1 MTFVICPNLA
11 IDRMLAADRVRPGGT
26 TRCRA
31 LRTQA
36 GGKGAN
42 VLRATR
48 ALGGD
53 GLLAGFAAGRGG
65 RLIAELADE
74 EGLELEVVV
83 TDGEAR
89 VSTVVLGDD
98 GSVTRLY
105 EFGPEVA
112 AADERA
118 LLELVARRPAGPGEW
133 AVVTGAAPPGVS
145 PGFYAA
151 LVRAARGRRLPDAR
165 RRDRRA
171 ARRRP
176 RRAPRPRQGQPGG
189 GLLGG
194 RRARDAL
201 RRREAGDPGAT
212 AGRGPRALPAAARGR
227 SRRRRP
233 DAGRRRR
240 GRHPGRRRV
249 ARLDARRQRRQPR
262 RLGRLLRRRPDARAA
277 ARGRRGRRAAPRR
290 RGRSR
295 QRGLAVQRRRRP
307 GACGG
312 TGGRSLRRPAR
323 PASQRRDRASAE
335 PLRPAAGPAA
345 HIRAQV
351 RPTTQRQSTPHG
363 MSRRTSGR
371 TTGEPRHPC
380 RA

>member
-1 MTFVICPNLA
+1 MTLVICPNLA
-11 IDRMLAADRVRPGGT
+11 IDRMLAAGRVRPGAT

-105 EFGPEVA
+105 EFGPEIA
-112 AADERA
+112 AADEQA

-151 LVRAARGRRLPDAR
+151 LVRAARATGYRTLVDATGEQLAGALAERPDLVKVNLAEACSAVGAPGTHCDDEKQSAPERLVAEGLELCRRLLEAG
-165 RRDRRA
+165 A
-171 ARRRP
+171 AG
-176 RRAPRPRQGQPGG
+176 AVLTLGAAGATA
-189 GLLGG
+189 LLGG
-194 RRARDAL
+194 ATWQVSTRAVISVNSVGSGDCFAAGLTLALQRGEGAAAAL
-201 RRREAGDPGAT
+201 R
-212 AGRGPRALPAAARGR
+212 
-227 SRRRRP
+227 
-233 DAGRRRR
+233 
-240 GRHPGRRRV
+240 
-249 ARLDARRQRRQPR
+249 
-262 RLGRLLRRRPDARAA
+262 
-277 ARGRRGRRAAPRR
+277 
-290 RGRSR
+290 
-295 QRGLAVQRRRRP
+295 LAV
-307 GACGG
+307 
-312 TGGRSLRRPAR
+312 
-323 PASQRRDRASAE
+323 
-335 PLRPAAGPAA
+335 AAGAANATSPYNGEVDPALVEELA
-345 HIRAQV
+345 GGAFAG
-351 RPTTQRQSTPHG
+351 PP
-363 MSRRTSGR
+363 SG
-371 TTGEPRHPC
+371 
-380 RA
+380 

>member
-74 EGLELEVVV
+74 EGLELEVVA

-105 EFGPEVA
+105 EFGPDVT

-118 LLELVARRPAGPGEW
+118 LLELVARRPTEPGEW
-133 AVVTGAAPPGVS
+133 AVVSGAAPPGVS

-151 LVRAARGRRLPDAR
+151 LVRD
-165 RRDRRA
+165 
-171 ARRRP
+171 
-176 RRAPRPRQGQPGG
+176 
-189 GLLGG
+189 
-194 RRARDAL
+194 ARDAGYRTL
-201 RRREAGDPGAT
+201 VDATGEQLAGALSEHPDLVKVNLAEACSAVGAPGTHCDDEKAGAAERLLAEGLELCRRLLEAGAAGAVLT
-212 AGRGPRALPAAARGR
+212 LGAAGAAAVLDGAEWRVSTRPVTAVNPVGSGDCFAAGLTLALQRG
-227 SRRRRP
+227 
-233 DAGRRRR
+233 DG
-240 GRHPGRRRV
+240 V
-249 ARLDARRQRRQPR
+249 
-262 RLGRLLRRRPDARAA
+262 AA
-277 ARGRRGRRAAPRR
+277 ALRLAA
-290 RGRSR
+290 
-295 QRGLAVQRRRRP
+295 
-307 GACGG
+307 
-312 TGGRSLRRPAR
+312 
-323 PASQRRDRASAE
+323 
-335 PLRPAAGPAA
+335 AAGAANATSPYHGEIDPALVKELA
-345 HIRAQV
+345 GGAFAG
-351 RPTTQRQSTPHG
+351 P
-363 MSRRTSGR
+363 
-371 TTGEPRHPC
+371 PR
-380 RA
+380 